1 MKDFDNSFRKVA
13 KMRVSKV
20 AKSGF
25 AAVAAVPAPPLYII
39 IYSANGTIRLRRL
52 RRGLYLRNPIQ
63 KRFAADLHPAATAAK
78 AAKAAKPDFAT
89 FDTLILAIFLKLCAD
104 SFKKHL
110 PNRPPK

>member
-13 KMRVSKV
+13 KMRLSKV
-20 AKSGF
+20 EKSGF

-63 KRFAADLHPAATAAK
+63 KRFAADLHPAATGCDGCDGCDAR
-78 AAKAAKPDFAT
+78 FCN
-89 FDTLILAIFLKLCAD
+89 F
-104 SFKKHL
+104 
-110 PNRPPK
+110 